1 MRVGRLPLFIPF
13 LVHRLGGERPWAH
26 GQKTATQ
33 SSPTKGNLTEEGAQR
48 WLMVHRKSSDL
59 DAITLPLHLI
69 ALDRRVFSLP
79 LQTGLDTSL
88 PI

>member
-1 MRVGRLPLFIPF
+1 MRVGRLPLFSLSLF
-13 LVHRLGGERPWAH
+13 HRLGEERSWAH
-26 GQKTATQ
+26 GQKKATQ
-33 SSPTKGNLTEEGAQR
+33 SSSAEGNLTEEGAQC
-48 WLMVHRKSSDL
+48 WLMIRRKSSDL
-59 DAITLPLHLI
+59 DAVALLLHLM

>member
-1 MRVGRLPLFIPF
+1 M
-13 LVHRLGGERPWAH
+13 H
-26 GQKTATQ
+26 GQKKATQ

-48 WLMVHRKSSDL
+48 WLMVRRKSSDL
-59 DAITLPLHLI
+59 DAVALLLHLM

>member
-1 MRVGRLPLFIPF
+1 M
-13 LVHRLGGERPWAH
+13 H
-26 GQKTATQ
+26 GQKKATQ
-33 SSPTKGNLTEEGAQR
+33 SSPVESNLTKEGAQR
-48 WLMVHRKSSDL
+48 WLMVRRKSSDL
-59 DAITLPLHLI
+59 DAITLLLHLM

>member
-1 MRVGRLPLFIPF
+1 MRVGRLPLFIPS

-26 GQKTATQ
+26 GQKKATQ
-33 SSPTKGNLTEEGAQR
+33 SSPAEGNLTEEGALR
-48 WLMVHRKSSDL
+48 WLMVHGKSSDL

-79 LQTGLDTSL
+79 LQTGLDTSPL
-88 PI
+88 I